1 MTPWILILLL
11 KSVESFSIKNK
22 IERRE
27 IHRIRIEMTL
37 SAFRF
42 RDSEIGIVPEG
53 HLNRE
58 NVRTKIKYLFVD
70 TVDVCNCNFLF
81 IVNSQ
86 AEYHD
91 RSLVCKFILVKVW
104 VETVTK
110 LHMFVQFHIFVNDS
124 FLFLNIIISFVP
136 NISIIHRLSKR
147 GNEN

>member
-1 MTPWILILLL
+1 MIPWILIPLL
-11 KSVESFSIKNK
+11 KSIESFSIKNK

-53 HLNRE
+53 RLNRA
-58 NVRTKIKYLFVD
+58 NVRTKIKYYQILEENLFVD
-70 TVDVCNCNFLF
+70 TVDNCNFNFLF

-86 AEYHD
+86 AGYHD
-91 RSLVCKFILVKVW
+91 GSLICKFILLKVQ

-124 FLFLNIIISFVP
+124 FLSLNIIIEV
-136 NISIIHRLSKR
+136 
-147 GNEN
+147 